1 MSDESRIAEL
11 EKENAALRR
20 ALEDARDVGLRLR
33 RLSDEAMD
41 GILLHDEDGKILE
54 ANKHACTDLGYARDE
69 LIGMHLRE
77 IEHTF
82 GSRSPSDVRRQLRS
96 MEGAVTFRGR
106 ARRKDGSGF
115 VTELRMGAF
124 DSAGKRLFVTVIRD
138 VTERERFDQSLR
150 ESMQRFRSVFE
161 AAPVGMFTAGRGGM
175 LLETN
180 ESFQTMLGW
189 KGPALGGRPI
199 ASVVHPDDQKPL
211 RLGLTLLEHGEL
223 DVFRREMRFTDRR
236 GDAIWS
242 QVAIFAEHD
251 ENGVLRQTIG
261 VTEDIHARKRAQE
274 DLQHLLQN
282 LEAQVASRTAQLGEA
297 KEAAEA
303 ANRAKSQFLANMSHE
318 LRTPLNAVIG
328 YSEMLAE
335 EAEEIGQED
344 FLPDLRKIRN
354 AGKHLLGLI
363 NDILDL
369 SKIEAG
375 KMDMYW
381 ERVDV
386 DALIEDVTGTVE
398 PLAAQNGNVF
408 RCSTTAVGSTW
419 VDETKL
425 RQVLFNLLSN
435 ACKFTQRGRIELD
448 ARRAPSPGDRED
460 IVFSVSDTGV
470 GMDDVALGKLFR
482 PFTQADASTTR
493 KFGGTGLGLAISKR
507 FCEMM
512 GGSIEVHS
520 AAGEGS
526 TFTVRLPVR
535 GRAPSRRS
543 MPAVRTSTVPLT
555 KGDDP
560 LILVI
565 DDEAV
570 ARDLVKRS
578 MEREGY
584 RVVTCGDPSEAMQR
598 AIDLDPDLITLDVM
612 MPEKSGWDVLGELKT
627 NPKTAAI
634 PVIMVTMVQDREHA
648 MALGASDYV
657 SKPIERDR
665 LTRAL
670 QKHAGTR
677 RTVLLVEDDD
687 ETRELTRRML
697 EKEGW
702 SVALASNGRVGLERM
717 RRSRPQVVLL
727 DLMMPE
733 LDGFDFLAAVA
744 ADPELCTTPV
754 IVLTAKDLSAEE
766 RRRLDERAAKVMEKG
781 QQSKANLLEQVRALI
796 GG

>member
-1 MSDESRIAEL
+1 MGNDARIAKL

-20 ALEDARDVGLRLR
+20 ALKETRDLGLRLR

-41 GILLHDEDGKILE
+41 GLLLHDESGTILE
-54 ANKHACTDLGYARDE
+54 ASKSACTDLGYDRGELVGLNLRD
-69 LIGMHLRE
+69 ID
-77 IEHTF
+77 HTF
-82 GSRSPSDVRRQLRS
+82 GSRSTDDVRRQLRA
-96 MEGAVTFRGR
+96 MEGPVTFRGR
-106 ARRKDGSGF
+106 ARRKDGSSF

-124 DSAGKRLFVTVIRD
+124 QTAESRLFVTVIRD

-161 AAPVGMFTAGRGGM
+161 AAPVGMLTAGRGGT
-175 LLETN
+175 LIQTN
-180 ESFQTMLGW
+180 ESFETMLGW
-189 KGPALGGRPI
+189 KGTALAGRKL
-199 ASVVHPDDQKPL
+199 STLVHNDDQSAL

-223 DVFRREMRFTDRR
+223 DVFKREMRFIDRR
-236 GDAIWS
+236 GDAIWA

-251 ENGVLRQTIG
+251 EGGAVRQIIG
-261 VTEDIHARKRAQE
+261 VVEDIHERKRAQE
-274 DLQHLLQN
+274 ELQHVLQN
-282 LEAQVASRTAQLGEA
+282 LEEQVASRTAQLGEA

-335 EAEEIGQED
+335 EAEDIGQED

-386 DALIEDVTGTVE
+386 DALMQDVTETIE
-398 PLAAQNGNVF
+398 PLAAKNGNVF
-408 RCSTTAVGSTW
+408 QGSLTAVGATY

-435 ACKFTQRGRIELD
+435 ACKFTHEGRIQLD
-448 ARRAPSPGDRED
+448 ARRAPSVGDRED

-470 GMDDVALGKLFR
+470 GMDEEALAKLFR

-512 GGSIEVHS
+512 GGSIEVQS
-520 AAGEGS
+520 VVGEGS

-543 MPAVRTSTVPLT
+543 MPAVRTSTVPVAT
-555 KGDDP
+555 GDDP
-560 LILVI
+560 VILVV

-570 ARDLVKRS
+570 ARDLVKRF

-584 RVVTCGDPSEAMQR
+584 RVETCENPQEAVQR
-598 AIDLDPDLITLDVM
+598 ALDLDPDLITLDVM
-612 MPEKSGWDVLGELKT
+612 MPEKSGWDVLGELKA
-627 NPKTAAI
+627 NPKTATI
-634 PVIMVTMVQDREHA
+634 PVIMVTMVQDRENA
-648 MALGASDYV
+648 MALGASDFV
-657 SKPIERDR
+657 SKPIEREQ
-665 LTRAL
+665 LARAL
-670 QKHAGTR
+670 QRHAGTR

-687 ETRELTRRML
+687 ETRDLTRRML

-702 SVALASNGRVGLERM
+702 SVAIAPNGRLGLERM

-744 ADPELCTTPV
+744 ADPEICETPV
-754 IVLTAKDLSAEE
+754 VVLTAKDLTADE

-781 QQSKANLLEQVRALI
+781 QHSKANLLKQVRSLL
-796 GG
+796 GN